1 MGPKYQTSKPGRRF
15 KTIDKHDDG
24 ESQEEEKTGRG
35 ELKQKGQRIENP
47 STREIKGRK

>member
-24 ESQEEEKTGRG
+24 ESQEEEKARRR
-35 ELKQKGQRIENP
+35 ELQQKGQRIEHP